1 MKQIQTMKIELI
13 NDHYQTIPEAFKKE
27 EISKLVNLVLEKTGS
42 ESFENKQ
49 INIKYTSE
57 EEIQIL
63 NEKFY
68 KKKGIT
74 NVLAFTNHLKFPNE
88 EANLI
93 GEIAICIK
101 QIERE
106 AKVYKKAIETRLKH
120 MIVHGVLHLLGF
132 DHKEKKDQLEM
143 EKLESDIISGC
154 LGERPY

>member
-74 NVLAFTNHLKFPNE
+74 NVLAFTNHLKFPDE

-106 AKVYKKAIETRLKH
+106 ARVYKKAIETRLKH

-132 DHKEKKDQLEM
+132 DHEEKKDQLEM
-143 EKLESDIISGC
+143 EKLESDIISSC

>member
-27 EISKLVNLVLEKTGS
+27 EISKLVNLVVEKTGS

-49 INIKYTSE
+49 INIKYASE
-57 EEIQIL
+57 EEIQFL

-74 NVLAFTNHLKFPNE
+74 NVLAFTNHLKFPDE

-132 DHKEKKDQLEM
+132 DHEEKKDQLEM
-143 EKLESDIISGC
+143 EKLESDIISSC

>member
-42 ESFENKQ
+42 ESFENQQ
-49 INIKYTSE
+49 INIKDASE
-57 EEIQIL
+57 EEIQFL

-74 NVLAFTNHLKFPNE
+74 NVLAFTNHLKFPDE

-106 AKVYKKAIETRLKH
+106 ARVYKKAIETRLKH

-143 EKLESDIISGC
+143 EKLESDIISSC

>member
-49 INIKYTSE
+49 INIKYASE
-57 EEIQIL
+57 EEIQFL

-74 NVLAFTNHLKFPNE
+74 NVLAFTNHLKFPEE

-93 GEIAICIK
+93 GEIALCIK

-106 AKVYKKAIETRLKH
+106 ARVYKKAIETRLKH

-143 EKLESDIISGC
+143 EKLESDIISSC

>member
-88 EANLI
+88 EVSLI

>member
-49 INIKYTSE
+49 INIKYASE
-57 EEIQIL
+57 EEIQFL

-74 NVLAFTNHLKFPNE
+74 NVLAFTNHLKFPDE

-93 GEIAICIK
+93 GEIALCIK

-106 AKVYKKAIETRLKH
+106 ARVYKKAIETRLKH

-132 DHKEKKDQLEM
+132 DHEEKKDQLEM
-143 EKLESDIISGC
+143 EKLESDIISSC

>member
-13 NDHYQTIPEAFKKE
+13 NEHYQTIPEAFKKE
-27 EISKLVNLVLEKTGS
+27 EILKLVNLVLEKTGS

-49 INIKYTSE
+49 INIKYASE
-57 EEIQIL
+57 EEIQFL

-74 NVLAFTNHLKFPNE
+74 NVLAFTNHLKFPDE

-93 GEIAICIK
+93 GEIALCIK

-106 AKVYKKAIETRLKH
+106 ARVYKKAIETRLKH

-143 EKLESDIISGC
+143 EKLESDIISSC

>member
-49 INIKYTSE
+49 INIKYASE
-57 EEIQIL
+57 EEIQFL

-74 NVLAFTNHLKFPNE
+74 NVLAFTNHLKFPDE

-106 AKVYKKAIETRLKH
+106 ARIYKKAIETRLKH

-132 DHKEKKDQLEM
+132 DHEEKKDQLEM
-143 EKLESDIISGC
+143 EKLESDIISSC

>member
-13 NDHYQTIPEAFKKE
+13 NEHYQTIPEAFKKE
-27 EISKLVNLVLEKTGS
+27 EILKLVNLVLEKTGS

-49 INIKYTSE
+49 INIKYASE
-57 EEIQIL
+57 EEIQFL

-74 NVLAFTNHLKFPNE
+74 NVLAFTNHLKFPDE

-106 AKVYKKAIETRLKH
+106 ARVYKKAIETRLKH

-132 DHKEKKDQLEM
+132 DHEEKKDQLEM
-143 EKLESDIISGC
+143 EKLESDIISSC

>member
-27 EISKLVNLVLEKTGS
+27 EILKLVNLVLEKTGS

-49 INIKYTSE
+49 INIKYASE
-57 EEIQIL
+57 EEIQFL

-74 NVLAFTNHLKFPNE
+74 NVLAFTNHLKFPDE

-106 AKVYKKAIETRLKH
+106 ARVYKKAIETRLKH

-143 EKLESDIISGC
+143 EKLESDIISSC

>member
-1 MKQIQTMKIELI
+1 MKQIQIMKIELI

-27 EISKLVNLVLEKTGS
+27 EILKLVNLVLDKTGS

-49 INIKYTSE
+49 INIKYATE
-57 EEIQIL
+57 EEMQFL

-74 NVLAFTNHLKFPNE
+74 NVLAFTNHLKFPDE

-106 AKVYKKAIETRLKH
+106 ARVYKKAIETRLKH

-143 EKLESDIISGC
+143 EKLESDIISSC

>member
-27 EISKLVNLVLEKTGS
+27 EILKLVNLVLEKTGF

-49 INIKYTSE
+49 INIKDASE
-57 EEIQIL
+57 EEIQFL

-74 NVLAFTNHLKFPNE
+74 NVLAFTNHLKFPDE

-106 AKVYKKAIETRLKH
+106 ARVYKKAIETRLKH

-143 EKLESDIISGC
+143 EKLESDIISSC

>member
-27 EISKLVNLVLEKTGS
+27 EILKLVNLVLDKTGS

-49 INIKYTSE
+49 INIKYATE
-57 EEIQIL
+57 EEIQFL

-74 NVLAFTNHLKFPNE
+74 NVLAFTNHLKFPDE

-106 AKVYKKAIETRLKH
+106 ARVYKKAIETRLKH

-143 EKLESDIISGC
+143 EKLESDIISSC

>member
-27 EISKLVNLVLEKTGS
+27 EILKLVNLVLEKTGS

-49 INIKYTSE
+49 INIKYASE
-57 EEIQIL
+57 EEIQFL

-74 NVLAFTNHLKFPNE
+74 NVLAFTNHLKFPDE

-93 GEIAICIK
+93 GEIALCIK

-106 AKVYKKAIETRLKH
+106 ARVYKKAIETRLKH

-132 DHKEKKDQLEM
+132 DHEEKKDQLEM
-143 EKLESDIISGC
+143 EKLESDIISSC

>member
-1 MKQIQTMKIELI
+1 MKNFT
-13 NDHYQTIPEAFKKE
+13 
-27 EISKLVNLVLEKTGS
+27 
-42 ESFENKQ
+42 
-49 INIKYTSE
+49 
-57 EEIQIL
+57 
-63 NEKFY
+63 

-74 NVLAFTNHLKFPNE
+74 NVLAFTNHLKFPDE

-106 AKVYKKAIETRLKH
+106 ARVYKKAIETRLKH

-143 EKLESDIISGC
+143 EKLESDIISSC

>member
-13 NDHYQTIPEAFKKE
+13 NDHYQRIPEAFKKE
-27 EISKLVNLVLEKTGS
+27 EILKLVNLVLEKTGS

-49 INIKYTSE
+49 INIKYASE
-57 EEIQIL
+57 EEIQFL

>member
-74 NVLAFTNHLKFPNE
+74 NVLAFTNHLKFPDE
-88 EANLI
+88 DAGLI

>member
-13 NDHYQTIPEAFKKE
+13 NEHYQTIPEAFKKE
-27 EISKLVNLVLEKTGS
+27 EILKLVNLVLEKTGS

-49 INIKYTSE
+49 INIKYASE
-57 EEIQIL
+57 EEIQFL

-74 NVLAFTNHLKFPNE
+74 NVLAFTNHLKFPDE

-106 AKVYKKAIETRLKH
+106 ARVYKKAIETRLKH

-143 EKLESDIISGC
+143 EKLESDIISSC

>member
-13 NDHYQTIPEAFKKE
+13 NEHYQTIPEAFKKE
-27 EISKLVNLVLEKTGS
+27 EILKLVNLVLEKTGS

-49 INIKYTSE
+49 INIKYASE
-57 EEIQIL
+57 EEIQFL

-74 NVLAFTNHLKFPNE
+74 NVLAFTNHLKFPDE

-93 GEIAICIK
+93 GEIALCIK

-106 AKVYKKAIETRLKH
+106 ARVYKKAIETRLKH

-143 EKLESDIISGC
+143 EKLESDIISSC
-154 LGERPY
+154 LGDRPY

>member
-27 EISKLVNLVLEKTGS
+27 EISKLVNLVVEKTGS

-68 KKKGIT
+68 KK
-74 NVLAFTNHLKFPNE
+74 
-88 EANLI
+88 
-93 GEIAICIK
+93 
-101 QIERE
+101 
-106 AKVYKKAIETRLKH
+106 AIETRLKH

-132 DHKEKKDQLEM
+132 DHEEKKDQLEM
-143 EKLESDIISGC
+143 EKLESDIISSC

>member
-49 INIKYTSE
+49 INIKYATE
-57 EEIQIL
+57 EEIQFL

-74 NVLAFTNHLKFPNE
+74 NVLAFTNHLKFPDE

-106 AKVYKKAIETRLKH
+106 ARVYKKAIETRLKH

-143 EKLESDIISGC
+143 EKLESDIISSC

>member
-49 INIKYTSE
+49 INIKYASE
-57 EEIQIL
+57 EEIQFL

-74 NVLAFTNHLKFPNE
+74 NVLAFTNHLKFPDE

-93 GEIAICIK
+93 GEIALCIK

-106 AKVYKKAIETRLKH
+106 ARIYKKAIETRLKH

-132 DHKEKKDQLEM
+132 DHEEKKDQLEM
-143 EKLESDIISGC
+143 EKLESDIISSC
-154 LGERPY
+154 LGDRPY

>member
-27 EISKLVNLVLEKTGS
+27 EISKLVNLVLKKTGS

-49 INIKYTSE
+49 INIKYASD
-57 EEIQIL
+57 EEIQFL

-74 NVLAFTNHLKFPNE
+74 NVLAFTNHLKFPDE

-106 AKVYKKAIETRLKH
+106 ARVYKKAIETRLKH

-143 EKLESDIISGC
+143 EKLESDIISSC

>member
-27 EISKLVNLVLEKTGS
+27 EILKLVNLVLEKTGF

-49 INIKYTSE
+49 INIKYASE
-57 EEIQIL
+57 EEIQFL

-74 NVLAFTNHLKFPNE
+74 NVLAFTNHLKFPDE

-106 AKVYKKAIETRLKH
+106 ARVYKKAIETRLKH

-143 EKLESDIISGC
+143 EKLESDIISSC

>member
-13 NDHYQTIPEAFKKE
+13 NEHYQTIPEAFKKE
-27 EISKLVNLVLEKTGS
+27 EILKLVNLVLEKTGS

-49 INIKYTSE
+49 INIKYASE
-57 EEIQIL
+57 DEIQFL

-74 NVLAFTNHLKFPNE
+74 NVLAFKNHLKFPDE

-93 GEIAICIK
+93 GEIALCIK

-106 AKVYKKAIETRLKH
+106 ARVYKKAIETRLKH

-143 EKLESDIISGC
+143 EKLESDIISSC

>member
-13 NDHYQTIPEAFKKE
+13 NEHYQTIPEAFKKE

>member
-74 NVLAFTNHLKFPNE
+74 NVLAFTNHLKFPDE

-93 GEIAICIK
+93 GEIALCIK

-106 AKVYKKAIETRLKH
+106 ARVYKKAIETRLKH

-132 DHKEKKDQLEM
+132 DHEEKKDQLEM
-143 EKLESDIISGC
+143 EKLESDIISSC
-154 LGERPY
+154 LGDRPY

>member
-27 EISKLVNLVLEKTGS
+27 EISKLVNLVVEKTGS

-49 INIKYTSE
+49 INIKYATE
-57 EEIQIL
+57 EEIQFL

-74 NVLAFTNHLKFPNE
+74 NVLAFTNHLKFPDE

-93 GEIAICIK
+93 GEIALCIK

-106 AKVYKKAIETRLKH
+106 ARVYKKAIETRLKH

-143 EKLESDIISGC
+143 EKLESDIISSC

>member
-49 INIKYTSE
+49 INIKYASE
-57 EEIQIL
+57 EEIQFL

-74 NVLAFTNHLKFPNE
+74 NVLAFTNHLKFPDE

-93 GEIAICIK
+93 GEIALCIK

-106 AKVYKKAIETRLKH
+106 ARVYKKAIETRLKH
-120 MIVHGVLHLLGF
+120 MVVHGVLHLLGF

-143 EKLESDIISGC
+143 EKLESDIISSC

>member
-49 INIKYTSE
+49 INIKYASE
-57 EEIQIL
+57 EEIQFL

-74 NVLAFTNHLKFPNE
+74 NVLAFTNHLKFPDE

-93 GEIAICIK
+93 GEIALCIK

-143 EKLESDIISGC
+143 EKLESDIISSC

>member
-49 INIKYTSE
+49 INIKYASE
-57 EEIQIL
+57 EEIQFL

-74 NVLAFTNHLKFPNE
+74 NVLAFTNHLKFPDE

-106 AKVYKKAIETRLKH
+106 ARVYKKAIETRLKH

-143 EKLESDIISGC
+143 EKLESDIISSC

>member
-1 MKQIQTMKIELI
+1 MKQIQIMKIELI

-49 INIKYTSE
+49 INIKYASE
-57 EEIQIL
+57 EEIQFL

-68 KKKGIT
+68 NKKGIT
-74 NVLAFTNHLKFPNE
+74 NVLAFSNHLKFPDE

-93 GEIAICIK
+93 GEIALCIK

-106 AKVYKKAIETRLKH
+106 ARVYKKAIETRLKH
-120 MIVHGVLHLLGF
+120 MIVHGVLHLLGV
-132 DHKEKKDQLEM
+132 DHEEKKDQLEM
-143 EKLESDIISGC
+143 EKLESDIISSC
-154 LGERPY
+154 LGDRPY

>member
-74 NVLAFTNHLKFPNE
+74 NVLAFTNHLKFPDE

-106 AKVYKKAIETRLKH
+106 ARVYKKAIETRLKH

>member
-27 EISKLVNLVLEKTGS
+27 EILKLVNLVLEKTGS

-49 INIKYTSE
+49 INIKYASE
-57 EEIQIL
+57 EEIQFL

-74 NVLAFTNHLKFPNE
+74 NVLALTNHLKFPNE

-143 EKLESDIISGC
+143 EKLESDIISSC

>member
-49 INIKYTSE
+49 INIKYATE
-57 EEIQIL
+57 EEIQFL

-68 KKKGIT
+68 KRKGIT
-74 NVLAFTNHLKFPNE
+74 NVLAFTNHLKFPDE

-106 AKVYKKAIETRLKH
+106 ARVYKKAIETRLKH

-143 EKLESDIISGC
+143 EKLESDIISSC

>member
-13 NDHYQTIPEAFKKE
+13 NEHYQTIPEAFKKE

-49 INIKYTSE
+49 INIKYASE
-57 EEIQIL
+57 EEIQFL

-74 NVLAFTNHLKFPNE
+74 NVLAFTNHLKFPDE

-106 AKVYKKAIETRLKH
+106 ARVYKKAIETRLKH

-143 EKLESDIISGC
+143 EKLESDIISSC